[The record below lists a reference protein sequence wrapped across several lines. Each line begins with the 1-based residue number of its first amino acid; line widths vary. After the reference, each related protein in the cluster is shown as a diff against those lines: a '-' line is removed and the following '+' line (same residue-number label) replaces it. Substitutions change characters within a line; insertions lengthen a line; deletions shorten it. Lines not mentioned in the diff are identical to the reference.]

1 MKKKKLLLL
10 TVLAIALGASISL
23 AFLLQG
29 PRGPMSEER
38 AMDIIKAHVAEAE
51 ENVRIDR
58 IELRPPTGYEAYF
71 LRNSYVSKEP
81 PELMWFA
88 DVTRFH
94 GPVSVVLMP
103 ENRLIDNIM
112 VGDFGMIWLDAYTG
126 EVVLGSFLD

>member
-1 MKKKKLLLL
+1 M
-10 TVLAIALGASISL
+10 TVLAIALGVSISL

-38 AMDIIKAHVAEAE
+38 AMAIIKAHVAEAEKITE

-71 LRNSYVSKEP
+71 LRNSYVGKEP

-88 DVTRFH
+88 DVTRFN

-103 ENRLIDNIM
+103 ENRLIDLM
-112 VGDFGMIWLDAYTG
+112 VGYRVMIWLDAYTG